1 MLPDNLILAFIAVFG
16 LRVVDVSLATLRT
29 VYILQGRRIRASVI
43 GFFEVLIWIF
53 VISQVV
59 AAISSWILMVAY
71 AGGFATGTYVG
82 LWLESRFAIGYSQL
96 RIISR
101 DHGEEI
107 ATALWAENFG
117 ATVVRGH
124 GRYGAIDLIFS
135 ILPRR
140 FITRCVALASE
151 IDDDCFVSVSD
162 SRYLFRGYLGQGQRK

>member
-1 MLPDNLILAFIAVFG
+1 MLPDNLFLAFVMVFG
-16 LRVVDVSLATLRT
+16 LRVTDVSLGTLRT

-59 AAISSWILMVAY
+59 AAISSWVLMIAY
-71 AGGFATGTYVG
+71 AGGFATGTWVG
-82 LWLESRFAIGYSQL
+82 LWLEKRFAIGYSQL

-101 DHGEEI
+101 DHGEDI
-107 ATALWAENFG
+107 AEALWAENFG
-117 ATVVRGH
+117 ATVVQGH
-124 GRYGAIDLIFS
+124 GRDGEIALIFS

-140 FITRCVALASE
+140 FINRCVTIASE

-162 SRYLFRGYLGQGQRK
+162 SRYLFRGYLGQGIRK